1 MVLDVSS
8 NINVRRGIKFS
19 FILASLFIIKYSLRR
34 KSVAVVGVA
43 ADKKRAHARGS
54 VAVARC
60 LKF

>member
-1 MVLDVSS
+1 MVFDVGL
-8 NINVRRGIKFS
+8 NINARRGIKIS
-19 FILASLFIIKYSLRR
+19 FILASLFIIKHSLRR

-54 VAVARC
+54 VARC